1 MGRKKEIVEVDK
13 LAVET
18 TGVEDAFMEDTTQ
31 QEEFGYREQG
41 MDPEMESGGEEP
53 GDVADDM
60 DNPGEDALP
69 DYMEEENALMES
81 AEDAEEE
88 MPEREQLDEPGEQ
101 QDMDGKDIYENGEEE
116 ETAVMEEAGS
126 LAENVIEP
134 EDVPAETAA
143 EEPVPAKPKRS
154 SRKKKAV
161 SDKSENEAETTGE
174 PDDAGIGV
182 QPEMEVQPETVPEEG
197 VLEETLLSA
206 EESDSEM
213 AEDFLDM
220 DADNGGTL
228 TLDSENPEEVDEW
241 DDAYDETEEESATG
255 TAEVAV
261 EETVDDASAVA
272 KREAP
277 PSIVSEKSPA
287 DPAPR
292 RTTGGKRA
300 EAPVLTLEARGEV
313 ETEESREDVI
323 WHEIHNAYRTRRILT
338 GQLGGIEQTDN
349 GKTIAI
355 VDYKGFRIVI
365 PLKEMM
371 INVGRSPSGQ
381 EYAELMLRQNKIL
394 GNMLGAEIDF
404 IVKGIDSKARS
415 VVASR
420 REAMLK
426 KRQIFYLDTDAS
438 GMYRVHE
445 GRIVQARV
453 IAVAE
458 KVLRVEVFGVE
469 CSIMARDLAWDWI
482 GDAHERF
489 SVGDQ
494 VLVRVLSVR
503 RDGPEE
509 IAVKADIKSVSQN
522 TSHDNLKKCRIQSK
536 YAGKVTDVH
545 KGVVYIRLSNGV
557 NAVAHSCYDYRT
569 PGKKDDVSFAV
580 TRLDEER
587 GVAVGIITRVI
598 RRNL

>member
-1 MGRKKEIVEVDK
+1 MGRKKEIAEVDK

-18 TGVEDAFMEDTTQ
+18 TGVKDAFMEDTTQ
-31 QEEFGYREQG
+31 QEEFGYREEG
-41 MDPEMESGGEEP
+41 MDPEMEPGGEEP
-53 GDVADDM
+53 GDVADDI

-88 MPEREQLDEPGEQ
+88 MPEKEQMDESGEQ
-101 QDMDGKDIYENGEEE
+101 QGMDGKDIYENGEEE
-116 ETAVMEEAGS
+116 ETAVTEEAGS
-126 LAENVIEP
+126 LAENAVEP

-161 SDKSENEAETTGE
+161 PNKAEIEAETTGE

-213 AEDFLDM
+213 AEDFPDM

-228 TLDSENPEEVDEW
+228 TLDSENPEEADEW
-241 DDAYDETEEESATG
+241 DEAYDETEGESVTG

-503 RDGPEE
+503 RDGLEE

>member
-1 MGRKKEIVEVDK
+1 MRRKSGMLETENPVLENSTMEGNADLVDEMVTATNEAISQYK
-13 LAVET
+13 DCDSWE
-18 TGVEDAFMEDTTQ
+18 EDAYPETEDSGS
-31 QEEFGYREQG
+31 EEGDLFNNADSGAEYGDEAEGDSLPELTEEEMFGDGQSDELPVGSNR
-41 MDPEMESGGEEP
+41 
-53 GDVADDM
+53 
-60 DNPGEDALP
+60 EDADEMSGTEKRLGRG
-69 DYMEEENALMES
+69 DADVSEED
-81 AEDAEEE
+81 DAEETE
-88 MPEREQLDEPGEQ
+88 PSPEEREGALTEPIPVEH
-101 QDMDGKDIYENGEEE
+101 
-116 ETAVMEEAGS
+116 
-126 LAENVIEP
+126 
-134 EDVPAETAA
+134 
-143 EEPVPAKPKRS
+143 VPAKPKRV
-154 SRKKKAV
+154 SRKKKAETSTV
-161 SDKSENEAETTGE
+161 AAAPDEDTEKKESDGDMREGRGGVEQETNISVMGEGFDPKTKVQEERHAPEDGQESEGTSGDT
-174 PDDAGIGV
+174 D
-182 QPEMEVQPETVPEEG
+182 
-197 VLEETLLSA
+197 
-206 EESDSEM
+206 SDSELLS
-213 AEDFLDM
+213 DFA
-220 DADNGGTL
+220 DAGVSSGETA
-228 TLDSENPEEVDEW
+228 ENPIDVPKSGG
-241 DDAYDETEEESATG
+241 SAG
-255 TAEVAV
+255 IRRERS
-261 EETVDDASAVA
+261 EASAAQSVP
-272 KREAP
+272 K
-277 PSIVSEKSPA
+277 PA
-287 DPAPR
+287 FRAR
-292 RTTGGKRA
+292 KAA
-300 EAPVLTLEARGEV
+300 EAPVLTLEAHGEV
-313 ETEESREDVI
+313 ETEESRDDAI

-338 GQLGGIEQTDN
+338 GQLGGIEQTDS

-355 VDYKGFRIVI
+355 VDYKGFRIVV

-371 INVGRSPSGQ
+371 INVGRNPSGQ

-404 IVKGIDSKARS
+404 SVKGIDSKSRS

-438 GMYRVHE
+438 GMYRIYE

-458 KVLRVEVFGVE
+458 KVLRVEIFGVE

-494 VLVRVLSVR
+494 VLVRVLNVR
-503 RDGPEE
+503 RDSLEE

-587 GVAVGIITRVI
+587 GVAVGIITRII
-598 RRNL
+598 RQNL

>member
-13 LAVET
+13 LAVGT
-18 TGVEDAFMEDTTQ
+18 TGINDAFMEDTTQ
-31 QEEFGYREQG
+31 QEEFGYREEG
-41 MDPEMESGGEEP
+41 MNPEMESGGEGP

-81 AEDAEEE
+81 PEDAEEE

-101 QDMDGKDIYENGEEE
+101 QDMGGKDIYENGEEE

-126 LAENVIEP
+126 LAENAIEP
-134 EDVPAETAA
+134 EDVPAETAT

-174 PDDAGIGV
+174 PDDAGIGG
-182 QPEMEVQPETVPEEG
+182 QPEMEVQPETVPKEG

-228 TLDSENPEEVDEW
+228 TLDSENPEEADEW
-241 DDAYDETEEESATG
+241 DEAYDETEGESVTG

-587 GVAVGIITRVI
+587 GVAIGIITRVI

>member
-53 GDVADDM
+53 GDVADDI

-126 LAENVIEP
+126 LAENAIEP

-143 EEPVPAKPKRS
+143 EDPVPAKPKRS

-503 RDGPEE
+503 RDGLEE

-545 KGVVYIRLSNGV
+545 KGVVYVRLSNGV
-557 NAVAHSCYDYRT
+557 NAVAHSCYDYRM

-587 GVAVGIITRVI
+587 GIAVGIITRVI